1 MAFFYSIPG
10 SHQTGLKLRK
20 LSQTGFCCGRCV
32 CMLSALCVLCVV
44 CPLCVC
50 VRIEAS
56 GGVNPFVLKNVC
68 MLEAV
73 CMCVFFAE
81 ANNKA
86 SVAEDTRKIRG
97 RCLLEGALIWDQ
109 YREQHW
115 ELHWRQYRQHHR
127 EQGTPNPGRPTII
140 QSNQDHQL
148 FVLARKA
155 RASASARLRSHPRQP
170 VWRLRFP

>member
-1 MAFFYSIPG
+1 MCWKTFAC
-10 SHQTGLKLRK
+10 LKL
-20 LSQTGFCCGRCV
+20 
-32 CMLSALCVLCVV
+32 
-44 CPLCVC
+44 
-50 VRIEAS
+50 
-56 GGVNPFVLKNVC
+56 
-68 MLEAV
+68 
-73 CMCVFFAE
+73 CVFFAE
-81 ANNKA
+81 ANNNA

-115 ELHWRQYRQHHR
+115 EPHWRQYRQHHR

-155 RASASARLRSHPRQP
+155 RASASARLRSHPGSRCGGSDFRDCIENILLFFSNTQP
-170 VWRLRFP
+170 RDVGRILGWGPGGRGNSGGEKPLQKL